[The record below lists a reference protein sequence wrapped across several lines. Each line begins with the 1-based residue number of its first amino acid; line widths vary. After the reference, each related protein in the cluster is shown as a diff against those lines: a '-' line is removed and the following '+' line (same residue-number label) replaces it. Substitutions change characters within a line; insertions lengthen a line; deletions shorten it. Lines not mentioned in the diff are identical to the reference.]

1 MLIFIITILI
11 SFIIVMLYE
20 FFIVYDTYKKY
31 KEFSFSY
38 KIILTLRGKNKTF
51 NKSLNETLKM
61 FFISQKQK
69 IKDLIKDL
77 KDDISRK

>member
-38 KIILTLRGKNKTF
+38 KIILTLRCKNKTF
-51 NKSLNETLKM
+51 NKSLNETVKSFL
-61 FFISQKQK
+61 ISQKQK
-69 IKDLIKDL
+69 IKDLINDVKYNV
-77 KDDISRK
+77 